1 MELLQAQRFY
11 ETLAMLIGNREG
23 VEIKVTVTP
32 RKEGQHG
39 KQGGEIRNGLQER
52 EKMRVS

>member
-1 MELLQAQRFY
+1 MELIQAQRFY
-11 ETLAMLIGNREG
+11 ETLAMLISNREG

-39 KQGGEIRNGLQER
+39 EQGGEIRNGVQEC
-52 EKMRVS
+52 KQVRVS

>member
-1 MELLQAQRFY
+1 MELIQVQRFY
-11 ETLAMLIGNREG
+11 ETLAILIGNREG

-39 KQGGEIRNGLQER
+39 GQSGEICNGLRGQA
-52 EKMRVS
+52 

>member
-1 MELLQAQRFY
+1 MNLEQAQRFY
-11 ETLAMLIGNREG
+11 DTLAMLIGKKEG
-23 VEIKVTVTP
+23 VEIHVTVAP

-39 KQGGEIRNGLQER
+39 KQSGEIRNGLQER

>member
-1 MELLQAQRFY
+1 MNLEQAQRFY
-11 ETLAMLIGNREG
+11 DTLAMLIGKKEG
-23 VEIKVTVTP
+23 VEIRVTVAP

-39 KQGGEIRNGLQER
+39 EQVGEIRNGLQER

>member
-1 MELLQAQRFY
+1 MELIQAQRFY

-39 KQGGEIRNGLQER
+39 KQGGEIRNGIQKH